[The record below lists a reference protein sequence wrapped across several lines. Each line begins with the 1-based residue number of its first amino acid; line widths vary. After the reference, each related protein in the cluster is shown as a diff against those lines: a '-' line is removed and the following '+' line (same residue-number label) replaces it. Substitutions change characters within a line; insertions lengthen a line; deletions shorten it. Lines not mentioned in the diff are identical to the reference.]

1 MGKLWNLDP
10 RSQAYALAMF
20 FDFTTDLA
28 TIKFLV
34 HYLDTFFFFF
44 FWFSFLGYGRH
55 YYWAKQNIQNK
66 YNPKKINDKLRKS
79 NMVCRSVERD

>member
-34 HYLDTFFFFF
+34 HYLDTFFFF
-44 FWFSFLGYGRH
+44 SDL
-55 YYWAKQNIQNK
+55 A
-66 YNPKKINDKLRKS
+66 S
-79 NMVCRSVERD
+79 